1 MAGTPRCDV
10 RTPQR
15 PVLQSFDLQSRL
27 KQAIIARDVGI
38 LVRFSE
44 PSEPPF
50 STTIQV
56 FRYHGAEFCALAAS
70 LVDYVGSRSKTS
82 AIPAKPGG
90 VSNGVAECLA

>member
-1 MAGTPRCDV
+1 MAGKPRCDV
-10 RTPQR
+10 RTAR
-15 PVLQSFDLQSRL
+15 GPVLQSFDLQSRL

-38 LVRFSE
+38 LVRF
-44 PSEPPF
+44 SEPPF